1 MIYLDSAATSLHR
14 PRKVGEAVLYAMEH
28 FGNSSR
34 GSHEAAL
41 AGARCVY
48 EARLM
53 LSELFHAEGPE
64 QIAFTMNATESLNI
78 AIKGILGKE
87 DRAVTTVLEHNSVLR
102 PLYELNREGM
112 ELSIV
117 GCDDKGRLLYG
128 ELEQELKKGAK
139 ALVVTQVSNLTGNRT
154 DLERIGRMC
163 RENGTLLVVDAAQGA
178 GHFSIDM
185 ERMQIDV
192 LCFTGHKCLLGPQGT
207 GGLAVRKGVAI
218 QPLLSG
224 GSGIKTFQKEQPAE
238 MPERLEAGTLNAHGI
253 AGLLAGIRYLKRE
266 GMEKLARQSAS
277 LCQNFYQR
285 VKEIPGIV
293 FYGDMEA
300 ERAPILSL
308 NVKGW
313 DSARLADMLSYEYG
327 ICVRAGGHC
336 APLLHEALG
345 TDEQGAVRFSF
356 SHFNTIEEVGKAADA
371 LKELA
376 NVDFQ
381 IHCDYTVTEKKQLEE
396 TENDTRSRSHQRE
409 IHRRIPASAPEA

>member
-1 MIYLDSAATSLHR
+1 MIYLDHAATSLHR
-14 PRKVGEAVLYAMEH
+14 PKEVGEAVLYAMEH

-48 EARLM
+48 ETRLL

-78 AIKGILGKE
+78 AIKGILGKG
-87 DRAVTTVLEHNSVLR
+87 DLAVTTVLEHNSVLR

-117 GCDDKGRLLYG
+117 GCDEKGRIRYE
-128 ELEQELKKGAK
+128 ELEQELGKGAK

-154 DLERIGRMC
+154 DLERIGRLC
-163 RENGTLLVVDAAQGA
+163 RENGTLLVVDAAQSA
-178 GHFSIDM
+178 GHFPIDM

-224 GSGIKTFQKEQPAE
+224 GSGIKTFQKEQPEE

-253 AGLLAGIRYLKRE
+253 AGLLAGLTYLENE
-266 GMEKLARQSAS
+266 GMGRLAEQSFM
-277 LCQNFYQR
+277 LCQSFYQK

-300 ERAPILSL
+300 ERAPILSFNL
-308 NVKGW
+308 AGW
-313 DSARLADMLSYEYG
+313 DSARVADALSYEYG

-345 TDEQGAVRFSF
+345 TRESGAVRFSF
-356 SHFNTIEEVGKAADA
+356 SHFNTMEEVETAAKA
-371 LKELA
+371 LKSLA
-376 NVDFQ
+376 KRA
-381 IHCDYTVTEKKQLEE
+381 C
-396 TENDTRSRSHQRE
+396 
-409 IHRRIPASAPEA
+409 

>member
-1 MIYLDSAATSLHR
+1 
-14 PRKVGEAVLYAMEH
+14 
-28 FGNSSR
+28 
-34 GSHEAAL
+34 
-41 AGARCVY
+41 
-48 EARLM
+48 
-53 LSELFHAEGPE
+53 
-64 QIAFTMNATESLNI
+64 
-78 AIKGILGKE
+78 
-87 DRAVTTVLEHNSVLR
+87 
-102 PLYELNREGM
+102 
-112 ELSIV
+112 
-117 GCDDKGRLLYG
+117 
-128 ELEQELKKGAK
+128 
-139 ALVVTQVSNLTGNRT
+139 
-154 DLERIGRMC
+154 
-163 RENGTLLVVDAAQGA
+163 
-178 GHFSIDM
+178 
-185 ERMQIDV
+185 
-192 LCFTGHKCLLGPQGT
+192 
-207 GGLAVRKGVAI
+207 
-218 QPLLSG
+218 
-224 GSGIKTFQKEQPAE
+224 
-238 MPERLEAGTLNAHGI
+238 
-253 AGLLAGIRYLKRE
+253 
-266 GMEKLARQSAS
+266 MEKLAKQSAS

-396 TENDTRSRSHQRE
+396 TEMTLDQGVIKGKYIVESLHLPLKLEKRL
-409 IHRRIPASAPEA
+409 EALGMTNGRVFPSECEEPWDADH